1 MAATMRINRI
11 VLFALLIPA
20 GICSAQKG
28 NSAFPEKLVIA
39 QHSFIDVGPPNDF
52 YELIRIEPSAN
63 GVSVERT
70 LITPEGQACLQPATV
85 ETRQATVHDSLP
97 EFLQGKNP
105 CSIPEKDLHKELKRC
120 KECVVFSGVNVTMEA
135 TCGGKERE
143 IRMDILDRDMFD
155 AHADT
160 PEETSWT
167 MRILG
172 EIGKATGPGGW
183 DKPIFSTGEQVPIE
197 SKPETETVRELR
209 EGKYDRLFGLNQLV
223 SQVVSESEETPPPPP
238 SVELLSATPAMP
250 VSVILPKYYP
260 PIAKVA
266 RVEGLVTVKFDI
278 DASGSVENVLAEDG
292 KKMLQDSAVEAVAK
306 WKFPPEAYGK
316 PGEAK
321 LSFKLNCVPTVRTN
335 VN

>member
-1 MAATMRINRI
+1 MAAIMRINRI
-11 VLFALLIPA
+11 ILLTLLVPT
-20 GICSAQKG
+20 GFCSAQKG
-28 NSAFPEKLVIA
+28 NSVFPEKLVIA
-39 QHSFIDVGPPNDF
+39 QHSFIDVGSPNDF
-52 YELIRIEPSAN
+52 YELIQIEPN
-63 GVSVERT
+63 VDGVSVERV

-85 ETRQATVHDSLP
+85 ETRRATLHETLP

-105 CSIPEKDLHKELKRC
+105 CSIPDKDIHKELKRC
-120 KECVVFSGVNVTMEA
+120 KKCLVFSGVNVTIEA

-143 IRMDILDRDMFD
+143 IRMDILDRDLFD

-183 DKPIFSTGEQVPIE
+183 DKPIFSTREQTPIA
-197 SKPETETVRELR
+197 SRPETETVRELR
-209 EGKYDRLFGLNQLV
+209 EGKYDRLFGLDQLV
-223 SQVVSESEETPPPPP
+223 SQFVSESEEPPPPAP

-250 VSVILPKYYP
+250 VDVILPKYYP

-266 RVEGLVTVKFDI
+266 RIEGLITVKFDV
-278 DASGSVENVLAEDG
+278 DASGSVENVSAEG
-292 KKMLQDSAVEAVAK
+292 VKTMLQGSAVEAVTK
-306 WKFPPEAYGK
+306 WKFPPDAYGK
-316 PGEAK
+316 SGEAK
-321 LSFKLNCVPTVRTN
+321 LSFKLNCVPKLRTN